1 MHEKVESRPLPA
13 HPRQRFWWIIGPGL
27 LSGTSG
33 NDPSAITAYAEDGA
47 MVGYGH
53 LWLILLSTLFYQAV
67 QFACAKIGRI
77 SQKGLPSLL
86 REHYGRPI
94 AVFVSFL
101 LIITNVTL
109 IGADLAATGSGLQL
123 ITGISYVWFVVP
135 TGMVLWYLTVY
146 YNFEAFKKIFLFL
159 SLVFIAYILTSF
171 VSHVNWKAVLVD
183 TCTPHFDFTFT
194 SISTAVAL
202 LGATISPY
210 SMFWQTQGEIEQRRF
225 GSLKQQVH
233 TAKID
238 VASGTVS
245 GNLVTYF
252 IVISTSATLYAH
264 HITITTAAEA
274 ARALEPLVGPLAG
287 YLFALGLIGSGLVAI
302 PVLLVSTSHAVV
314 GAIDWT
320 SGLSKCLS
328 QAKVFY
334 SILTSV
340 LVAGM
345 GIALVEID
353 PIHLIFWANVIAAI
367 MAPPLVIAILLI
379 GNNRKIMKGQS
390 LSLLNNIGLVLIILI
405 LISAVALLLYSM
417 AMGQSN

>member
-1 MHEKVESRPLPA
+1 MHANVESRHFPA
-13 HPRQRFWWIIGPGL
+13 HPRHRFWWIIGPGL

-47 MVGYGH
+47 IVGYSH

-94 AVFVSFL
+94 AIFASLL

-123 ITGISYVWFVVP
+123 ITGISYVWFIVP
-135 TGMVLWYLTVY
+135 TGMILWYLTVY

-159 SLVFIAYILTSF
+159 SFVFIAYILTSF
-171 VSHVNWKAVLVD
+171 VSHVDWKA
-183 TCTPHFDFTFT
+183 DFTFT

-210 SMFWQTQGEIEQRRF
+210 SMFWQAQGEIEQRRF
-225 GSLKQQVH
+225 GSLKRQVR

-245 GNLVTYF
+245 GNIVTYF
-252 IVISTSATLYAH
+252 IVISASATLYTH

-274 ARALEPLVGPLAG
+274 ARALEPLAGPLAG
-287 YLFALGLIGSGLVAI
+287 YLFALGLSGSGLVAI
-302 PVLLVSTSHAVV
+302 PVLLVSTSYAVV
-314 GAIDWT
+314 GAVDWP

-328 QAKVFY
+328 QAKGFY
-334 SILTSV
+334 FILTSV
-340 LVAGM
+340 LVAGI

-405 LISAVALLLYSM
+405 LVGAVALLLYSM
-417 AMGQSN
+417 VTGQSN